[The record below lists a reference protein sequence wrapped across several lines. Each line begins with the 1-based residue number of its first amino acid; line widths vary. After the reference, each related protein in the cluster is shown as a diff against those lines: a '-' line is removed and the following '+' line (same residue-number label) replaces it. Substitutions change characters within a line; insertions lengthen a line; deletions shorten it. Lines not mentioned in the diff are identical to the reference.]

1 MKTVSVLTIVS
12 IAGVASAQAVSVGNG
27 NPVNLGND
35 PFSNRATLWD
45 NGDTDGTNGYSQA
58 TSGVFGASRSTLD
71 DFEVTDRAGWILND
85 FHTLGL
91 WTSGATGIGRGYNL
105 TFWSDAGGAPG
116 APIAT
121 ASVNSYAE
129 NVTGRTWFSRPE
141 LAIDV
146 TYDDIFLA
154 PGRYW
159 VEMQIVGPENHFQ
172 MVRSGVTG
180 SEAWVNYAD
189 FGGLMPGSAI
199 FGAAADIAYSLTGD
213 VAPAP
218 GALALL
224 GLGGLAAAR
233 RRR

>member
-27 NPVNLGND
+27 VPANLGND

-45 NGDTDGTNGYSQA
+45 NGDTDGSNGYSQA
-58 TSGVFGASRSTLD
+58 TSGVFGAYRSTLD
-71 DFEVTDRAGWILND
+71 DFEITDQRGWTLND
-85 FHTLGL
+85 FHTIGL
-91 WTSGATGIGRGYNL
+91 WTGGGTGLGTGYNL

-116 APIAT
+116 APIAVANVT
-121 ASVNSYAE
+121 SYAE
-129 NVTGRTWFSRPE
+129 NVTGRSWFSRPE
-141 LAIDV
+141 VAIDV
-146 TYDDIFLA
+146 VFDDVFLGA
-154 PGRYW
+154 GRYW
-159 VEMQIVGPENHFQ
+159 VEMQVIGPENHFQ
-172 MVRSGVTG
+172 MVRSTITG

-189 FGGLMPGSAI
+189 FGFGPGSSV
-199 FGAAADIAYSLTGD
+199 FGVAADIAFSLTGE